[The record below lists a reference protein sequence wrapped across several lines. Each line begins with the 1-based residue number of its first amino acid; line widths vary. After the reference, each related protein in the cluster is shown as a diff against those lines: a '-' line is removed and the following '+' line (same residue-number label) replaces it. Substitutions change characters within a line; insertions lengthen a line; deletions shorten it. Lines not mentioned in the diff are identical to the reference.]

1 VQTVLA
7 RRSAEIVPFVNKA
20 YTANRF
26 TAMDRIHALD
36 WDMTN
41 AAPAGARLAIHA
53 RRDDDAPEVGEY
65 LSIYRANERWAAW
78 GAARQGP
85 VITVWHGPSGSDLGH
100 FPSMKDALAAVSDAS
115 ILRRTQ
121 P

>member
-1 VQTVLA
+1 MQTVLA
-7 RRSAEIVPFVNKA
+7 RRSAEIVPFVNRQCA
-20 YTANRF
+20 ANRF
-26 TAMDRIHALD
+26 TAIDRIHALD

-65 LSIYRANERWAAW
+65 LGIYRANERWAVW
-78 GAARQGP
+78 GAARQGCM
-85 VITVWHGPSGSDLGH
+85 ITVWHGPSGSDLGQ